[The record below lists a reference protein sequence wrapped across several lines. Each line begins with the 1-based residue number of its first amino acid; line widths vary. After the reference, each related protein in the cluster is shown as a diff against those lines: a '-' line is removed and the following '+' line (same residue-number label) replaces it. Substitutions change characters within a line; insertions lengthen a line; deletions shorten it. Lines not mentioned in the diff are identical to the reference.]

1 MTAVEMK
8 KFSSVDVRLREGPKA
23 AGVVTRDKSLEK
35 VDQSMHISRRIRSLA
50 LPLAGFAATGH
61 IHDL

>member
-35 VDQSMHISRRIRSLA
+35 VDEFMHISRRIRSLA
-50 LPLAGFAATGH
+50 LQSAVGGLRGH
-61 IHDL
+61 GPHP

>member
-23 AGVVTRDKSLEK
+23 AGVVT
-35 VDQSMHISRRIRSLA
+35 MRRMRSLA
-50 LPLAGFAATGH
+50 LRSAVGGLRGH
-61 IHDL
+61 GPHP